1 LNAPLKPNSDETLYW
16 DKQSMS
22 ITPENTPDMADKP
35 SDLAKVEKF
44 LENIQKYS
52 FKLPTDYT
60 FNRDEIYDR

>member
-1 LNAPLKPNSDETLYW
+1 
-16 DKQSMS
+16 MS